1 MHTHYFSNTNPSPLE
16 LPPSLLY
23 PAPHSLDTLV
33 LKHLV
38 SSAGG
43 IQATSGHWPWL
54 CPTWPCT
61 CGRLLWNLF
70 NGGRDNPRTHILLVL
85 FNDSHH
91 ACQALKTPCTGR
103 EQEYTCYK
111 SAVVSHN
118 PHTTDRLSKCWVQEF
133 NLGRNRVDFFRYLS
147 EMVSGILS

>member
-33 LKHLV
+33 STIWSPLQVGFRQHQDIDPDSAPCDLV
-38 SSAGG
+38 HVA
-43 IQATSGHWPWL
+43 
-54 CPTWPCT
+54 
-61 CGRLLWNLF
+61 RLLWNLF

-91 ACQALKTPCTGR
+91 ARRALKTPCTGK

-118 PHTTDRLSKCWVQEF
+118 PHTTDRLSKC
-133 NLGRNRVDFFRYLS
+133 
-147 EMVSGILS
+147 